1 LHKIYGTKIKRGRK
15 SPLLLS
21 MINRKE
27 IEGLVEERI
36 QELNNGLYVVEM
48 TISSS
53 NVIRIELDKLQGG
66 VIVADCVSVSRNV
79 EHNLDREKA
88 DFELH
93 VSSAG
98 LDKPLR
104 HINQYVK
111 NIGRELE
118 VFRKDGTKVE
128 GEIVKV
134 SDDRIVLSSSEM
146 QIVEN
151 KKKKE
156 RVEVIN
162 EILLA
167 DIKEAKIVIS
177 FK

>member
-1 LHKIYGTKIKRGRK
+1 
-15 SPLLLS
+15 
-21 MINRKE
+21 MIDRKE

-36 QELNNGLYVVEM
+36 QELDNGLYVVEM
-48 TISSS
+48 TISST
-53 NVIRIELDKLQGG
+53 NVIRIEIDKINGG
-66 VIVADCVSVSRNV
+66 VTVSDCVSVSRNV

-98 LDKPLR
+98 LDKPFR
-104 HINQYVK
+104 HINQYIK
-111 NIGRELE
+111 NVGRTIN
-118 VFRKDGTKVE
+118 VVTKDGRTIE

-134 SDDRIVLSSSEM
+134 ADEKIILSAEEM
-146 QIVEN
+146 QLLEG

-156 RVEVIN
+156 KVEVIY
-162 EILLA
+162 EIMLTE
-167 DIKEAKIVIS
+167 IKEANIVIS

>member
-1 LHKIYGTKIKRGRK
+1 
-15 SPLLLS
+15 
-21 MINRKE
+21 MIDRKE
-27 IEGLVEERI
+27 IERLVEERI
-36 QELNNGLYVVEM
+36 QELDNGLYVVEM

-53 NVIRIELDKLQGG
+53 NVIRIEIDKINGG
-66 VIVADCVSVSRNV
+66 VTVADCVSVSRNV

-98 LDKPLR
+98 LDKPFR
-104 HINQYVK
+104 HINQYIK
-111 NIGRELE
+111 NVGRTIN
-118 VFRKDGTKVE
+118 VQTKDGRTIE

-134 SDDRIVLSSSEM
+134 AAEKIILSAEEM
-146 QIVEN
+146 QLLEG

-156 RVEVIN
+156 KVEVIY
-162 EILLA
+162 EIMLTE
-167 DIKEAKIVIS
+167 IKEANIVIS

>member
-1 LHKIYGTKIKRGRK
+1 
-15 SPLLLS
+15 

-66 VIVADCVSVSRNV
+66 VTVTDCVSVSRNV

-118 VFRKDGTKVE
+118 VFKKDGTKVE
-128 GEIVKV
+128 GVIVKV
-134 SDDRIVLSSSEM
+134 SDDRIVLSSTEM

>member
-1 LHKIYGTKIKRGRK
+1 
-15 SPLLLS
+15 
-21 MINRKE
+21 MIDRKE
-27 IEGLVEERI
+27 IERLVEERI
-36 QELNNGLYVVEM
+36 QELDNGLYVVEM

-53 NVIRIELDKLQGG
+53 NVIRIEIDKINGG
-66 VIVADCVSVSRNV
+66 VTVADCVSVSRNV

-98 LDKPLR
+98 LDKPFR
-104 HINQYVK
+104 HINQYIK
-111 NIGRELE
+111 NVGRIIN
-118 VFRKDGTKVE
+118 VQTKDGRTIE

-134 SDDRIVLSSSEM
+134 ADEKIILSAEEM
-146 QIVEN
+146 QLLEG

-156 RVEVIN
+156 KVEVIY
-162 EILLA
+162 EIMLTE
-167 DIKEAKIVIS
+167 IKEANIVIS